1 MKNNPFYSLFIFSI
15 ILFLVNLGMLYFLKW
30 MPISWIWYI
39 HIFFLILS
47 FGLIYIFNWI
57 AHNFIEKS
65 GFVFIGFLFVK
76 IILIFSYLT
85 ILKKV
90 IFFTNSFVGN
100 FGIAYLLYLF
110 FSMLSCYKILLSCQK
125 NKP

>member
-1 MKNNPFYSLFIFSI
+1 MKNNPFYSLFVFGI
-15 ILFLVNLGMLYFLKW
+15 ILFLVNFGVLHFFEW
-30 MPISWIWYI
+30 MPVNWVWYI

-57 AHNFIEKS
+57 ARNFIEKS
-65 GFVFIGFLFVK
+65 GFVFVGFLFVK

-85 ILKKV
+85 LLKKV
-90 IFFTNSFVGN
+90 IFFTNSFVAN
-100 FGIAYLLYLF
+100 FGIVYLLYLF
-110 FSMLSCYKILLSCQK
+110 FSMLSCYKILNFYQK